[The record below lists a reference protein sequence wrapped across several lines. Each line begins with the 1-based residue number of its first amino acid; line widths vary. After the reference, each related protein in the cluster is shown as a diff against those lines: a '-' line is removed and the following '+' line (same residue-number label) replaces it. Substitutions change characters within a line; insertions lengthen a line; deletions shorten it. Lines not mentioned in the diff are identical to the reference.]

1 MAGNKLRTSIKS
13 FIAFFACIFITSA
26 IRAQLCTHIRL
37 SSAFTFTTKVERIKL
52 DTAYRDSCM
61 IRISITN
68 KRSGK
73 TVQVIQYSST
83 FLYDDVF
90 KKCTRVRSYS
100 TGLHSKAEAPD
111 NNYGDLV
118 VADFN
123 FDGKEDFAV
132 IRESGVT
139 QGPQYSFYIQSVSG
153 IFNYDKYLSETMV
166 YFPKINRKKRTLTAY
181 TLAGAIGVFER
192 IYKQDKLN
200 KWKLVSK
207 KLITD

>member
-1 MAGNKLRTSIKS
+1 MAGNKLRTFMKS

-26 IRAQLCTHIRL
+26 IHAQLCTHTGL
-37 SSAFTFTTKVERIKL
+37 SSALTFTTNVERIKL
-52 DTAYRDSCM
+52 DTVYRDSCI
-61 IRISITN
+61 IRISIAN

-73 TVQVIQYSST
+73 TVQVVQYGST
-83 FLYDDVF
+83 FLYQDVF
-90 KKCTRVRSYS
+90 KKCERVRSYS
-100 TGLHSKAEAPD
+100 TGFYSKAEVLD

-123 FDGKEDFAV
+123 FDSKDDFAV

-139 QGPQYSFYIQSVSG
+139 QGPQYSFYIQSAG
-153 IFNYDKYLSETMV
+153 GLFNYDKYLSETMV
-166 YFPKINRKKRTLTAY
+166 YFPEINHKKRTLTTY

-207 KLITD
+207 KLITE

>member
-1 MAGNKLRTSIKS
+1 MRL
-13 FIAFFACIFITSA
+13 FLAFLACFFITSA
-26 IRAQLCTHIRL
+26 IHAQLCIHTGL
-37 SSAFTFTTKVERIKL
+37 SSAFTFTTTVGRIKL
-52 DTAYRDSCM
+52 DTVYCDSCI
-61 IRISITN
+61 IRISIGN

-73 TVQVIQYSST
+73 TVQVIQYGSA
-83 FLYDDVF
+83 FLYHDVF
-90 KKCTRVRSYS
+90 KKCENVRSYS
-100 TGLHSKAEAPD
+100 TGLHSKVEVLD
-111 NNYGDLV
+111 NDYGDLV

-139 QGPQYSFYIQSVSG
+139 QGPLYSFYIQSVAG
-153 IFNYDKYLSETMV
+153 IFNYDKYLSETIV
-166 YFPKINRKKRTLTAY
+166 YFPEINRKKRTLTTY